1 MKTLGAHTVMNYP
14 DTQSSVT
21 FTSMRTADWSKAAIK
36 KANSLELAQQTIYD
50 NMLEVVKQT
59 SPELTLALFHR
70 LFIEYTEHSAAD
82 LSAAMY
88 KIVIA
93 NNKTEFLYTLKRVCY
108 ILVNNWAI
116 QRRYSAISQLIAQF
130 NEKSIQREGISPLIR
145 RLRTWLREFVISQD
159 FRDLQLFVA
168 RYEQPK
174 HWSERYITYLLAP
187 QYLDDNNPAEQREA
201 AQILAQQLKSQ
212 FRFELAMYTSRT
224 QFNQIKTEQL
234 QNPTALGDSV
244 LPLIKRILLRRG
256 YFSYENLANVFIQ
269 QCENVSYRKFKQGL
283 AQYLTFAMFP
293 SDVNEC
299 FKAELK
305 ARLKTLYSKHDNKR
319 LTDALI
325 LRTCNRII
333 EMLITEDQRMPS
345 PMLNSFVTYG
355 NPLALSIL
363 LLKLALLCPHS
374 QAHMEWRLA
383 DLIRYYKDYQEE
395 DCQWTIQFFEI
406 FRITFAIYSGHV
418 NYSLID
424 LKDTAKAGE
433 SGKVSINL
441 DAYRIFSQL
450 KQPPSHSKQLIKL

>member
-1 MKTLGAHTVMNYP
+1 
-14 DTQSSVT
+14 
-21 FTSMRTADWSKAAIK
+21 MRTADWSKAAIK
-36 KANSLELAQQTIYD
+36 EANSLESAQQTIYD
-50 NMLEVVKQT
+50 TMLEVVKQT

-93 NNKTEFLYTLKRVCY
+93 NNKEQFLYTLKRVCY

-130 NEKSIQREGISPLIR
+130 KDKSIQREGISPLIR
-145 RLRTWLREFVISQD
+145 RLRAWLREFVISQD
-159 FRDLQLFVA
+159 FRDLQLFIA

-187 QYLDDNNPAEQREA
+187 QYLNDNNPAEQREA

-256 YFSYENLANVFIQ
+256 HFSYENLANVFIQ
-269 QCENVSYRKFKQGL
+269 QCENVSYRKFKKGL

-293 SDVNEC
+293 SDVNEH
-299 FKAELK
+299 FKAELEE
-305 ARLKTLYSKHDNKR
+305 RLETLYSKHDKKP

-333 EMLITEDQRMPS
+333 EMLITEDQMMPS
-345 PMLNSFVTYG
+345 PMFKAFLQHG
-355 NPLALSIL
+355 NPLTLSVL
-363 LLKLALLCPHS
+363 LLKLSLLCPHS

-383 DLIRYYKDYQEE
+383 NLIRYYEESQAE
-395 DCQWTIQFFEI
+395 DCQWIIQFFEI

-418 NYSLID
+418 NYSLVQ
-424 LKDTAKAGE
+424 LKKAAEANKAGT
-433 SGKVSINL
+433 VAINL

-450 KQPPSHSKQLIKL
+450 KQPQSTSKQLIKL